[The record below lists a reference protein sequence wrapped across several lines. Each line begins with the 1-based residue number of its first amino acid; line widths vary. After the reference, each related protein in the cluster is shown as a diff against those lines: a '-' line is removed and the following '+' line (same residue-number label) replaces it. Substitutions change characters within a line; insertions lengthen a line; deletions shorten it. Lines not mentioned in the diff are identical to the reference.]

1 MEQTSGR
8 ARVTRTAFV
17 LYGLLGYSFLY
28 VPVLLL
34 AFFSFNKSAA
44 GNLPFT
50 GFTLHWYADLFR
62 DYLVIDAFK
71 NSLLVAAAT
80 ALVSTIIGTAA
91 AFALVRAR
99 LRFTEFLRVIFV
111 MPMMIPGLLIG
122 IALLVFFSSMLNLP
136 LSLGTVIAGHV
147 VMTTPFVLLVVATRL
162 TDFDR
167 RLEWA
172 AADLGANPLATF
184 RHVILPLILPGVLAG
199 ALFAFTLSL
208 DEFVITLFTIG
219 AQTTLPLY
227 VFSQVKFGVTPK
239 INALATLLLLGSI
252 TILMLSFYALSRVGR
267 HGGNK
272 HGGVRHFIR
281 RAFGRPPHHKAKT
294 A

>member
-1 MEQTSGR
+1 MEKTSGR
-8 ARVTRTAFV
+8 ARATRIAFV
-17 LYGLLGYSFLY
+17 LYGVLGYGFLY
-28 VPVLLL
+28 LPVLLL
-34 AFFSFNKSAA
+34 ALFSFNKSAA

-62 DYLVIDAFK
+62 DYLVMDAFK
-71 NSLLVAAAT
+71 NSLLVAAVTALAAT
-80 ALVSTIIGTAA
+80 AIGTAA

-99 LRFTEFLRVIFV
+99 LRVTEFLRVIFV

-136 LSLGTVIAGHV
+136 LSLGTVIVGHV

-172 AADLGANPLATF
+172 AADLGANPLTTF
-184 RHVILPLILPGVLAG
+184 RYIILPLILPGVLAG

-252 TILMLSFYALSRVGR
+252 TILMLTFYALSRVGR
-267 HGGNK
+267 HGGSK
-272 HGGVRHFIR
+272 HGGLGNRLR
-281 RAFGRPPHHKAKT
+281 RVFGRSPRHATKT

>member
-1 MEQTSGR
+1 METSGR
-8 ARVTRTAFV
+8 ARLTHAAFV

-34 AFFSFNKSAA
+34 AFFSFNKSAT

-71 NSLLVAAAT
+71 NSLMVAAFTSLLAT
-80 ALVSTIIGTAA
+80 AIGTAA
-91 AFALVRAR
+91 AFALVRAH
-99 LRFTEFLRVIFV
+99 LRFSEFLRVFFV
-111 MPMMIPGLLIG
+111 LPMMVPGLLIG
-122 IALLVFFSSMLNLP
+122 IALLVFFSSMLSLP
-136 LSLGTVIAGHV
+136 LSLGTVTIGHV
-147 VMTTPFVLLVVATRL
+147 VMTTPFVVLVVASRL
-162 TDFDR
+162 VDFDR

-184 RHVILPLILPGVLAG
+184 RYVTFPLILPGILAG

-219 AQTTLPLY
+219 PQTTLPLY

-252 TILMLSFYALSRVGR
+252 SILLFTFYALSRL
-267 HGGNK
+267 
-272 HGGVRHFIR
+272 
-281 RAFGRPPHHKAKT
+281 GRPGKAKPREVG
-294 A
+294 

>member
-1 MEQTSGR
+1 METSGR
-8 ARVTRTAFV
+8 RLSQFAFV
-17 LYGLLGYSFLY
+17 LYGLLGFAFLY
-28 VPVLLL
+28 IPVLLL

-50 GFTLHWYADLFR
+50 GFTFKWYADLFR

-71 NSLLVAAAT
+71 NSLMVAAITSLLAT
-80 ALVSTIIGTAA
+80 AIGTAA

-99 LRFTEFLRVIFV
+99 LRFTEFLRVFFV
-111 MPMMIPGLLIG
+111 LPMMIPGLLIG
-122 IALLVFFSSMLNLP
+122 IALLVFFSSLLTLP
-136 LSLGTVIAGHV
+136 LSLGTVIIGHV
-147 VMTTPFVLLVVATRL
+147 VMTTPFVVLVVASRL
-162 TDFDR
+162 AGFDR

-172 AADLGANPLATF
+172 AADLGANPIETF
-184 RHVILPLILPGVLAG
+184 RYVTLPLIVPGILAG

-219 AQTTLPLY
+219 AQTTLPIY
-227 VFSQVKFGVTPK
+227 VFSQVKFVVTPK

-252 TILMLSFYALSRVGR
+252 TILMLTFYALSRL
-267 HGGNK
+267 N
-272 HGGVRHFIR
+272 
-281 RAFGRPPHHKAKT
+281 RPSTKPRKKELT